1 MSRHTSLFSIIVTVK
16 AQEQTNQ
23 IYSWFKCQRVP
34 FNSWY
39 KYLSTCKQAHLKCA
53 SYMFASIQHFN
64 SMYAFSWCVQIV
76 LIQCLFLA
84 FPSTG
89 FSFFFFFLAKCVR
102 IILKQRSESLRA
114 STLGTEIREAT
125 PVPCHHPK
133 TELLQNILKC
143 LRDLDTEI
151 KKKKK
156 CEKNRLWKLKRW
168 GKIKVRQIKIETHE
182 EREKVTERERETLD
196 TDHALA
202 QWSTRPC
209 KPPALQTVA
218 GLRQERDAR
227 IKHTLR

>member
-1 MSRHTSLFSIIVTVK
+1 MDRTSSTETTNKHWQTGWWVDRILNNYSSMYVEAHITFSIIVTIK
-16 AQEQTNQ
+16 AQKQTNQ

-34 FNSWY
+34 FNSLY

-53 SYMFASIQHFN
+53 SYMFASIERFN
-64 SMYAFSWCVQIV
+64 SMYAFSWCVEII
-76 LIQCLFLA
+76 LISCFFGGG

-89 FSFFFFFLAKCVR
+89 FSFFVFLFFLVLAKCVR

-151 KKKKK
+151 KKK
-156 CEKNRLWKLKRW
+156 
-168 GKIKVRQIKIETHE
+168 
-182 EREKVTERERETLD
+182 
-196 TDHALA
+196 
-202 QWSTRPC
+202 
-209 KPPALQTVA
+209 
-218 GLRQERDAR
+218 
-227 IKHTLR
+227 